1 MRIAMGSDHAGYF
14 AKESLK
20 RLLKKDHEII
30 DMGTSSEEPVDY
42 PDYAAKVAEAVA
54 KGQADRGILICGTG
68 VGMCISANKV
78 HGIRAALCHD
88 EETAKLSR
96 QHNDANVLCMGA
108 RVTATRKMEIIMHIW
123 LNTQFEGERHK
134 ARVEKMMALE
144 VKQ

>member
-1 MRIAMGSDHAGYF
+1 MRIAMGSDHAGYY

-20 RLLKKDHEII
+20 RLLNKDHEII